1 MAIIQG
7 VKNGQIVDPTGTAK
21 EKQTTEKKSTG
32 GSSLDKDAFLQLL
45 VAQMKYQDPLE
56 PTDNTESVSQ
66 LATFSQLE
74 ETQNQTNVIREQTAS
89 SLIGKNVIIHSTD
102 ATTGSTQ
109 EDMGVVDY
117 VQKEGSKIYVYVN
130 GNQYDYDDVYQVL
143 GDDYMDATNLAS
155 SFAALVSLLPNE
167 SNVQESSR
175 SALQNAQKVY
185 NAMSSYQKSFID
197 DETKQKLDAVI
208 AAFERQ
214 FGKLNPDST
223 KNENTDTSKEEETK
237 DTTAAG
243 ENNSNS

>member
-1 MAIIQG
+1 MAIVQG
-7 VKNGQIVDPTGTAK
+7 VQGGQIVDATGTAK
-21 EKQTTEKKSTG
+21 EKTSTEKQSTG

-56 PTDNTESVSQ
+56 PTNNTEYVAQ

-74 ETQNQTNVIREQTAS
+74 ETQNQTTVIREQTAG

-102 ATTGSTQ
+102 STTGSTT

-117 VQKEGSKIYVYVN
+117 VQKEGSKVYVYVN
-130 GNQYDYDDVYQVL
+130 GNQYNYDDVYQIL

-155 SFAALVSLLPNE
+155 SFAALVSLLPSE
-167 SNVQESSR
+167 GSVQESSR
-175 SALQNAQKVY
+175 TALQNAQKVY
-185 NAMSSYQKSFID
+185 NSMNSYQQMFVD

-214 FGKLNPDST
+214 FGDLNPTTSQ
-223 KNENTDTSKEEETK
+223 NTDAAKEETK
-237 DTTAAG
+237 DTDTTG
-243 ENNSNS
+243 TDDSNT